1 MVDEYSYKRIVLR
14 CMGSIPAS
22 ISFSCYGLI
31 PAIGLLVFRFFDKI
45 TGIYPGYTPVIT
57 GVYPGYTPVIQDT
70 YL

>member
-1 MVDEYSYKRIVLR
+1 MVKCS
-14 CMGSIPAS
+14 
-22 ISFSCYGLI
+22 I
-31 PAIGLLVFRFFDKI
+31 PAIGLLVLRFFDKI